1 MEAKLLLQHLI
12 LDEKL
17 FTMDHLNQKLLEF
30 DLGYMEVK
38 TGHLKYQGMSW
49 DHQIIHFARMVRVNF
64 VNKLSILHRVL

>member
-38 TGHLKYQGMSW
+38 NRSSEVPRH
-49 DHQIIHFARMVRVNF
+49 
-64 VNKLSILHRVL
+64 VLRSSDYSLRQNG